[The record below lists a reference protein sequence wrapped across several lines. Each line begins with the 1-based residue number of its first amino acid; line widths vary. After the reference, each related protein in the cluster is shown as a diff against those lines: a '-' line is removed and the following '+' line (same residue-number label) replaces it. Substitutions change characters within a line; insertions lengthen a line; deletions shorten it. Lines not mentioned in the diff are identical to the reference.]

1 MWEWERL
8 LTDNIYVKKEI
19 VQLAVFIKH
28 NYKSFCKSFEI
39 VENAEN
45 SLQMAFVFHFSIFFT
60 NTFVDFKT
68 FDLKS
73 KRLQNSKFYNFG
85 IIAGTNYLMLIFIS
99 GYLSDK
105 IYIFDLLKPEYTLI
119 VYHTKLFFDTKIGGP
134 SYIRLYEL
142 PKIKI

>member
-1 MWEWERL
+1 MFSTKISQGRIDHFFLYLWFHIQIICKERNSSVGSFYQTYL
-8 LTDNIYVKKEI
+8 Y
-19 VQLAVFIKH
+19 
-28 NYKSFCKSFEI
+28 YKSFCKSFEI

-60 NTFVDFKT
+60 NTFLDFN
-68 FDLKS
+68 LKS
-73 KRLQNSKFYNFG
+73 KRLQNSKFYIFG

-134 SYIRLYEL
+134 S
-142 PKIKI
+142 